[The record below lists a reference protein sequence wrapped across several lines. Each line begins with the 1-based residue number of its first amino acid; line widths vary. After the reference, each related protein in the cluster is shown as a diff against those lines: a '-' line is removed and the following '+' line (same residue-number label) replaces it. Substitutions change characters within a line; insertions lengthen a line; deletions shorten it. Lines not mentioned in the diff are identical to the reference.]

1 MINCRYMH
9 YANMIFQYICMWYIY
24 SYKSTYEIIG
34 TFLNV
39 TILLWSHTIYDTFF
53 LPQSRQLCQAT
64 AAWLGILWTKS
75 LVGSEAGSQLKIM
88 RCQNSLTTWWFQT
101 FFFGSPRSF
110 GGNDPIWR
118 VAFKWGANHQPVE
131 RNMTCFKMF
140 WHWICVFLDTPKMPC
155 MSMRMKAMEIKICQL
170 PSTDS
175 GRNLSFNRW
184 LLQASVL
191 PNTFASWSV
200 AFVFFDLEIF
210 LHHFKVTL
218 ICLIFWCSWY
228 WFHLIY
234 HLIYH

>member
-1 MINCRYMH
+1 MQIYALRKYDFPVYM
-9 YANMIFQYICMWYIY
+9 YVIYIY
-24 SYKSTYEIIG
+24 IFIQ
-34 TFLNV
+34 
-39 TILLWSHTIYDTFF
+39 IYVWNHWNLFECNNFTMKPYHIWYFF
-53 LPQSRQLCQAT
+53 FAPVAT
-64 AAWLGILWTKS
+64 AMPGYCRM
-75 LVGSEAGSQLKIM
+75 AGDFMDQKFGRQWGWQPIEDHEMSKFIDYVVVS
-88 RCQNSLTTWWFQT
+88 NIFFWFT
-101 FFFGSPRSF
+101 PIFW
-110 GGNDPIWR
+110 GNDPIWR

>member
-1 MINCRYMH
+1 MINCK
-9 YANMIFQYICMWYIY
+9 FICTMQIWFSSIYVCDIY

-39 TILLWSHTIYDTFF
+39 TILLWRHTIYDTFF

-88 RCQNSLTTWWFQT
+88 RCQNSLTRVVSNIFFWFT
-101 FFFGSPRSF
+101 PIFW
-110 GGNDPIWR
+110 GNDPSWR

-131 RNMTCFKMF
+131 RNMRFFKMF

-155 MSMRMKAMEIKICQL
+155 MSMRMKAMEIKNYHPQIPGETSVSTGGSCRPRYCPTRSL
-170 PSTDS
+170 P
-175 GRNLSFNRW
+175 GVWPL
-184 LLQASVL
+184 
-191 PNTFASWSV
+191 
-200 AFVFFDLEIF
+200 FVFDLEIF

-234 HLIYH
+234 H